1 MNEPQTIKLGKT
13 EYVIVPRADYL
24 KLQALAGAE
33 EGAVDAAS
41 YARDSIGKTLR
52 AAREK
57 AGLTQAELA
66 QKLKKSQPM
75 VSGAESGKIS
85 VSERY
90 VASVLKACKLPSNWA
105 G

>member
-1 MNEPQTIKLGKT
+1 MTEPQTIKLGKT
-13 EYVIVPRADYL
+13 EYVIVPRAEYTRL
-24 KLQALAGAE
+24 RTLAGVDP
-33 EGAVDAAS
+33 GAVDAVA
-41 YARDSIGKTLR
+41 YGQRSIGKTLR

-66 QKLKKSQPM
+66 EKLRKSQPM

-90 VASVLKACKLPSNWA
+90 VTAVLKACKLPKNWV